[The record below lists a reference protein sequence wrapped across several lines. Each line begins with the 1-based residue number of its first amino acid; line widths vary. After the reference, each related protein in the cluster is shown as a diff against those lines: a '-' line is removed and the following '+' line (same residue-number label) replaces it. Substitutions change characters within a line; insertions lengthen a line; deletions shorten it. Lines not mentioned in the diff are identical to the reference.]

1 MVGAVPLGRE
11 ALGVL
16 GVAGQVAAGA
26 EPVAGAGEAHRVE
39 LGLAV
44 GPDRGALEA
53 AVHVLG
59 ERVALLDAVDAQVQH
74 APVDVRD
81 EVLAPEVGDVEIAG
95 HVPVT

>member
-1 MVGAVPLGRE
+1 MPSHSAASPSGSSAY
-11 ALGVL
+11 
-16 GVAGQVAAGA
+16 AGEVAAGA

-59 ERVALLDAVDAQVQH
+59 ERVALLDPVDAQVQH
-74 APVDVRD
+74 AAGDVRD
-81 EVLAPEVGDVEIAG
+81 EVRAPEVGSVEL
-95 HVPVT
+95 VLTLT